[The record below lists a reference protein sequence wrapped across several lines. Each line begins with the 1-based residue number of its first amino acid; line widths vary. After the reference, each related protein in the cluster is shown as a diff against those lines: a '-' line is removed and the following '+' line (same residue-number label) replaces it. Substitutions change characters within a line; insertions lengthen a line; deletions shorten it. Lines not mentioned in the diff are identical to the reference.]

1 MHCRGTD
8 FNRAGNDEMNTALVQ
23 TLARRLSSIH
33 LTGEVRIMEVCG
45 THTAEFFR
53 TGVRSLFPAGLSLID
68 GPGCP
73 VCVTP
78 NEFLDRAI
86 AIGKTGAILATFGDL
101 LKVPSSYSSLAK
113 EKSLGM
119 QVEVVY
125 SPMDALALAEQYP
138 DREVVF
144 LSVGFETTAPGEAA
158 AVLRAREKAMHNFS
172 ILPGNKRTPPAV
184 KALLDA
190 GEVRIDGFILPG
202 HVSAIIGADAW
213 EFIVR
218 DYQKPCVIAGFEDFD
233 LLASALELIAM
244 IEQGQAECRN
254 SYARVVK
261 KGGNPRAMEIM
272 HRVFENAP
280 SVWRG
285 IGSIPE
291 SGLVLRDEFSD
302 FDAEKKFAVDVMP
315 AKEHP
320 SCRCGELL
328 RGLILPTECPLYGK
342 ACLPDDP
349 VGPCMVSSEGPCAAY
364 YRYQGVR

>member
-1 MHCRGTD
+1 MHSRGTN

-23 TLARRLSSIH
+23 TLACRLSSAQ
-33 LTGEVRIMEVCG
+33 LTGDVRIMEVCG

-53 TGVRSLFPAGLSLID
+53 TGVRSLFPAGLYLID

-78 NEFLDRAI
+78 NEFLDHAI
-86 AIGKTGAILATFGDL
+86 EIGKTGAILATFGDL

-113 EKSLGM
+113 EKSRGM

-125 SPMDALALAEQYP
+125 SPMDALALAEHHR

-158 AVLRAREKAMHNFS
+158 TVLCAREKAVRNFS
-172 ILPGNKRTPPAV
+172 ILPGNKLTPPAV

-202 HVSAIIGADAW
+202 HVSAIIGAEAW
-213 EFIVR
+213 EFIAR
-218 DYQKPCVIAGFEDFD
+218 DYQKPCIIAGFENFD
-233 LLASALELIAM
+233 LLISTLELVAM
-244 IEQGQAECRN
+244 IEKGHAECLN

-261 KGGNPRAMEIM
+261 KEGNPRAREIM

-285 IGSIPE
+285 IGLIPE
-291 SGLVLRDEFSD
+291 SGLALRDEYAE
-302 FDAEKKFAVDVMP
+302 FDAYKKFHVDVMP

-320 SCRCGELL
+320 ACRCGELL
-328 RGLILPTECPLYGK
+328 RGLIVPTECPLYGK
-342 ACLPDDP
+342 ACLPEDP

-364 YRYQGVR
+364 YRYQGM